1 MDAPQNMI
9 MDTVERES
17 GVGSSDSSSGGEMN
31 GGSGGEDASFSSWS
45 SSNSCESGPDFFGVF

>member
-9 MDTVERES
+9 MDTASERES
-17 GVGSSDSSSGGEMN
+17 GVGSNDSSSGGEMN
-31 GGSGGEDASFSSWS
+31 SGEDASFSSWS